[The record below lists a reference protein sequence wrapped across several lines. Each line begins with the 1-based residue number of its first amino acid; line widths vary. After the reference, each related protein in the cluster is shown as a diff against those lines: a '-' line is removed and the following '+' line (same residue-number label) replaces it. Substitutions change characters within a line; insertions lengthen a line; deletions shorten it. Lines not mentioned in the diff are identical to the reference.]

1 MNSIRKS
8 KTLCQSSH
16 CKANSLMSKNFDMNP
31 IMKTT
36 FKKMDK
42 IESDIN
48 YILYKHKDKKCGDFL
63 FKTSD
68 INRKMNKIKKR
79 IDHSHQEIAKHL
91 QCQSENLIENQM
103 IYNTHSLKK
112 EQGKYL
118 EDEYDV
124 LKRTIEEMR
133 KKLIE
138 VNEEKNKFELM
149 TMTYKEEIKY
159 IKRDINEMSKSIE
172 RIKIDRQNVINEIKQ
187 QKNKIFVNVFLPGV
201 GTIIG
206 GVQLQK
212 KYISYYILSGVLQFL
227 LSWIFV
233 GFLWAQASSLELY
246 SFI

>member
-68 INRKMNKIKKR
+68 INRKMNKINKR
-79 IDHSHQEIAKHL
+79 IEHSHQEIAKHL

-187 QKNKIFVNVFLPGV
+187 QKNKIFAITKGAGLSDSFMKKI
-201 GTIIG
+201 T
-206 GVQLQK
+206 QLLKTEEQ
-212 KYISYYILSGVLQFL
+212 YT
-227 LSWIFV
+227 
-233 GFLWAQASSLELY
+233 E
-246 SFI
+246 